1 MGLALVEEQGG
12 VAEGAVVTEG
22 ATELAEAGVLAVL
35 VAQQGLLVAALVAA
49 VATGVERGWLAGMV
63 LGRHVL
69 LQLVLP
75 LANKGT
81 HLAHQRLALVLQLVA
96 AQLIG
101 PVAAIGALVTLVSG
115 ERGGGRGRGSEII
128 VINLLSQLTVPKDL
142 LSQGLYSVLYIHH
155 LMWSSLPLPYEIGT
169 HFTSEETRAQKLTTC
184 LKLQSKVQRW
194 SSFMAC
200 VLAPTL
206 YCSLKGWYHKS
217 ATRWGLLKSGHAYS
231 PTGQVFL
238 THSHSPMKE

>member
-49 VATGVERGWLAGMV
+49 VATGVERGWLAGVV

-81 HLAHQRLALVLQLVA
+81 HLTHQRLALVLQLVA

-101 PVAAIGALVTLVSG
+101 PVAAIGALVALVSG
-115 ERGGGRGRGSEII
+115 EGGGGGSRESEII
-128 VINLLSQLTVPKDL
+128 VIIPSSQLTVPKDL
-142 LSQGLYSVLYIHH
+142 LSQGL
-155 LMWSSLPLPYEIGT
+155 
-169 HFTSEETRAQKLTTC
+169 
-184 LKLQSKVQRW
+184 
-194 SSFMAC
+194 
-200 VLAPTL
+200 
-206 YCSLKGWYHKS
+206 
-217 ATRWGLLKSGHAYS
+217 
-231 PTGQVFL
+231 
-238 THSHSPMKE
+238 